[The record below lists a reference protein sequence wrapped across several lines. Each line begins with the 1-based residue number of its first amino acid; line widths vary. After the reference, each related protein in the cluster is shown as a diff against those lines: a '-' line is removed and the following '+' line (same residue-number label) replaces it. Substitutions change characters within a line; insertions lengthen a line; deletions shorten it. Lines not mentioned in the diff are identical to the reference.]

1 MFTQQIY
8 TCGLVQYGLK

>member
-8 TCGLVQYGLK
+8 TCVLVQYGLK